1 MQGCLPEDSGQDP
14 TEARF
19 LEELDKFTGMLSKG
33 NLAPLPDEVAQ
44 ALFALTPTVAL
55 KCLRS
60 MRAAHVR
67 SPVGLLE

>member
-1 MQGCLPEDSGQDP
+1 MQGRLPEDSGQDA

-19 LEELDKFTGMLSKG
+19 WEELDRFTGMLSGG

-44 ALFALTPTVAL
+44 ALFALTPSVAL
-55 KCLRS
+55 KWLRS

-67 SPVGLLE
+67 SPVGLLK